1 VASDAELAAVRGELA
16 DRFGPLPPP
25 VERLLEVA
33 RVRFTAEAAGIASL
47 SREDGQLVVRF
58 PEGWPR
64 SAVLRALAPAGP
76 GDRLPGVPV
85 GGVIAASNQVR
96 VRLPRGTSEAWVTT
110 RAVVE
115 RIATRAVPIGEGIA
129 AEA

>member
-1 VASDAELAAVRGELA
+1 
-16 DRFGPLPPP
+16 
-25 VERLLEVA
+25 
-33 RVRFTAEAAGIASL
+33 
-47 SREDGQLVVRF
+47 
-58 PEGWPR
+58 
-64 SAVLRALAPAGP
+64 VLRALAPAGP

>member
-1 VASDAELAAVRGELA
+1 
-16 DRFGPLPPP
+16 

-33 RVRFTAEAAGIASL
+33 RLRFTAEAAGIASL
-47 SREDGQLVVRF
+47 SREDAQLVVRF
-58 PEGWPR
+58 PEGWAR

-85 GGVIAASNQVR
+85 GGVVAATNQVR
-96 VRLPRGTSEAWVTT
+96 VRLPRGTAEAWTTT

-115 RIATRAVPIGEGIA
+115 RIAARVPSLLDTTA
-129 AEA
+129 SSA